1 VISRL
6 FRTAII
12 NKTALAISAGALL
25 LASLPLSAAP
35 KPELQELRGR
45 IDALQKDLESKV
57 GAKADASDA
66 LKTSERA
73 ISDINYRLR
82 SLSTQQQ
89 DASATLANL
98 EQQKENRK
106 QRIGTEQLL
115 LGKLLYQHYLSGQQD
130 QFKILLNQENPNQAA
145 RQLRYYTYLAR
156 ARNEMLENLRDNLAK
171 LQLLTQATESKQ
183 AELAQIRAEQDQ
195 QKQQLV
201 LQQQEKKK
209 VVAQLA
215 QQIGRQRTELTQ
227 LQRNEKHLTQL
238 IERLAK
244 QQQARKKSERAPR
257 RNAHAPTPEQPSP
270 SQSYALAQPQ
280 KGKLPL
286 PVRGELVGRFG
297 SPRQDSGAPWHG
309 LFIRTAAGQEV
320 HTIADGRVVFADWL
334 RGFGNLIIID
344 HGKGYMSLY
353 GNNESLFKHAGENVR
368 NGDVI
373 ASTGNSGGNPESGL
387 YFELRFQSRPFDPL
401 TWCRVG

>member
-1 VISRL
+1 VISKL
-6 FRTAII
+6 P
-12 NKTALAISAGALL
+12 KSALALSAGALL
-25 LASLPLSAAP
+25 LASLILPASAAP

-45 IDALQKDLESKV
+45 IDALQKELDSKE
-57 GAKADASDA
+57 GAKTDASDA

-82 SLSTQQQ
+82 DLSTQQQ
-89 DASATLANL
+89 DANATLSGLA
-98 EQQKENRK
+98 QQKENRQQK
-106 QRIGTEQLL
+106 IVAEQVL
-115 LGKLLYQHYLSGQQD
+115 LGKLLYQQYLSGQQD
-130 QFKILLNQENPNQAA
+130 QLKILLNQENPNQAA
-145 RQLRYYTYLAR
+145 RQLRYYSYLAR
-156 ARNEMLENLRDNLAK
+156 ARNEMLENLRDHLAK

-201 LQQQEKKK
+201 AQQQAKKK
-209 VVAQLA
+209 LVARLA

-227 LQRNEKHLTQL
+227 LQRNEKQLTQL

-244 QQQARKKSERAPR
+244 QQQARKKTERPPR
-257 RNAHAPTPEQPSP
+257 RDATPEQPGS
-270 SQSYALAQPQ
+270 SQPLALAQPRT
-280 KGKLPL
+280 GKLPL

-297 SPRQDSGAPWHG
+297 SPRQDSGAPWRG
-309 LFIRTAAGQEV
+309 LFIRSAAGQEV

-368 NGDVI
+368 GGDVI
-373 ASTGNSGGNPESGL
+373 ASTGNSGGNQETGL

-401 TWCRVG
+401 TWCRIG

>member
-1 VISRL
+1 MISKL
-6 FRTAII
+6 P
-12 NKTALAISAGALL
+12 KSALALSAGALL
-25 LASLPLSAAP
+25 LASLILPASAAP

-45 IDALQKDLESKV
+45 IDALQKELDSKE
-57 GAKADASDA
+57 GAKTDASDA

-82 SLSTQQQ
+82 DLSTQQQ
-89 DASATLANL
+89 DANATLSGLA
-98 EQQKENRK
+98 QQKENRQQK
-106 QRIGTEQLL
+106 IVAEQVL
-115 LGKLLYQHYLSGQQD
+115 LGKLLYQQYLSGQQD
-130 QFKILLNQENPNQAA
+130 QLKILLNQENPNQAA
-145 RQLRYYTYLAR
+145 RQLRYYSYLAR
-156 ARNEMLENLRDNLAK
+156 ARNEMLENLRDHLAK

-201 LQQQEKKK
+201 AQQQAKKK
-209 VVAQLA
+209 LVARLA

-227 LQRNEKHLTQL
+227 LQRNEKQLTQL

-244 QQQARKKSERAPR
+244 QQQARKKTERPPR
-257 RNAHAPTPEQPSP
+257 RDATPEQPGS
-270 SQSYALAQPQ
+270 SQPLALAQPRT
-280 KGKLPL
+280 GKLPL

-297 SPRQDSGAPWHG
+297 SPRQDSGAPWRG
-309 LFIRTAAGQEV
+309 LFIRSAAGQEV

-368 NGDVI
+368 GGDVI
-373 ASTGNSGGNPESGL
+373 ASTGNSGGNQETGL

-401 TWCRVG
+401 TWCRIG

>member
-1 VISRL
+1 MISKLARSVI
-6 FRTAII
+6 I
-12 NKTALAISAGALL
+12 KTALAISAGALL
-25 LASLPLSAAP
+25 LAGLTLPASAAP

-45 IDALQKDLESKV
+45 IDALQKELDSKE
-57 GAKADASDA
+57 GAKTDASDA

-73 ISDINYRLR
+73 VSDINYRLR
-82 SLSTQQQ
+82 DLATQQQ
-89 DASATLANL
+89 DANATLAGL
-98 EQQKENRK
+98 AQQKENRQ
-106 QRIGTEQLL
+106 QRIVAEQVL
-115 LGKLLYQHYLSGQQD
+115 LGKLLYQQYLSGQQD
-130 QFKILLNQENPNQAA
+130 QLKILLNQENPNQAA
-145 RQLRYYTYLAR
+145 RQLRYYAYLAR
-156 ARNEMLENLRDNLAK
+156 ARNEMLENLRDHLAK
-171 LQLLTQATESKQ
+171 LQRLTQATESKQ

-201 LQQQEKKK
+201 AQQQAKKK
-209 VVAQLA
+209 LVARLA

-244 QQQARKKSERAPR
+244 QQQARKKPERAPR
-257 RNAHAPTPEQPSP
+257 RDATPEQPGS
-270 SQSYALAQPQ
+270 SQPLALAQPRT
-280 KGKLPL
+280 GKLPL

-297 SPRQDSGAPWHG
+297 SPRQDSGAPWRG
-309 LFIRTAAGQEV
+309 LFIRSAAGQEV

-368 NGDVI
+368 GGDVI
-373 ASTGNSGGNPESGL
+373 ASTGNSGGNPETGL

-401 TWCRVG
+401 TWCRIG